1 MLNICKIYYI
11 AINIML
17 IRMDELAQTQEE
29 IAELERLC
37 LEARRRYRNIL
48 KQRNAQTWWDWLWEF
63 VGY

>member
-1 MLNICKIYYI
+1 
-11 AINIML
+11 ML